1 MTHAKADS
9 TKGENMRRRSTH
21 LLIAT
26 SSVALAAAVSMTAA
40 TTAFA
45 QEAAPGAPGAESEP
59 DVVIVT
65 GSLIRNRNLN
75 SPSPVVVIDRQLLAN
90 TAAVSVQDLFKGVT
104 ANAGSQQAN
113 EQNSLQGVSQFS
125 LRGLGVGS
133 TLTLINGRRA
143 GLAPVT
149 DGTGQL
155 FTDSNA
161 FPVNAIE
168 RVDVLTDGA
177 SATYGSEAVAGVV
190 NIITRR
196 NFEGLELTADVRT
209 SIVDSYQAGL
219 AFGHR
224 FDRGSFAL
232 FANYRNQTGALRSE
246 IPIVKELDAANAAG
260 IGNLYSSGTGAPG
273 RISRAVAS
281 GSTFTLGSTVA
292 DPDCV
297 AGGGVLASASSCT
310 YPFIDQRRVIAA
322 EDRRQI
328 FAQFDYEL
336 SDNLSIFSE
345 VSFSRNEMKD
355 VIGGTVLN
363 RTQVAGGFLVPA
375 SHPFNYFV
383 ANGATGIRY
392 AGPAEFAA
400 NPALQAVSVIF
411 RGRPIGRAGDGDNA
425 PDLTTVFNNQ
435 RIVFGFDYKLS
446 EDLLLSGSYTNANNS
461 YLRSQPNDFD
471 SGLFQQA
478 ITNGIWNPFGTAI
491 ANPGLIGKD
500 GRSVAANTQQELNTF
515 SFTINDTGRV
525 TQEVAD
531 LVLSGDTS
539 INLPGGVVS
548 FAVGAQARSLGYE
561 NIPDGRRQS
570 GANGRDEIEPA
581 IPFSKQ
587 DVTAYFVELA
597 LPVLDRLQAQ
607 VAVRY
612 EDYGDRGGT
621 TLDPKFSARFR
632 VNDNIALRASYG
644 TSFQAPSIR
653 QVAGSV
659 GNASV
664 TDPLIGGNTSFN
676 VTVFT
681 DGSDTLEPQSASNLN
696 LGFILRTDFGL
707 DMAADYF
714 TYDYSNLILPDGDP
728 QFIVNQVAAGTLPA
742 NRIVRDGF
750 GQLRQV
756 FSEFQNR
763 GDATAEGID
772 VNLRFAPDWFE
783 TLDLVFDGSATV
795 ITKFTSTDFAGLD
808 GRGDL
813 RGSRNFSNA
822 FGAVPDFKMNAGF
835 TVSRDGHSFNFS
847 GRYIGS
853 YTDDQ
858 SRLPIDSQL
867 TFDARAT
874 LSLEAYT
881 GSENSNISVG
891 AINLFD
897 EDPPA
902 LTSRPGYDNEVH
914 DIRGRQIYV
923 TLKHRF

>member
-1 MTHAKADS
+1 
-9 TKGENMRRRSTH
+9 MRKRH
-21 LLIAT
+21 NLLMVA
-26 SSVALAAAVSMTAA
+26 SSRAVAAVALSLAAATAA
-40 TTAFA
+40 AA
-45 QEAAPGAPGAESEP
+45 QDSVSADQAAEAGDADSE
-59 DVVIVT
+59 DIVVT
-65 GSLIRNRNLN
+65 GSNIRSSNLN
-75 SPSPVVVIDRQLLAN
+75 STSPIIAVDEALIDN

-113 EQNSLQGVSQFS
+113 EQNALQGVSQFS

-196 NFEGLELTADVRT
+196 DFEGLELTADVRT
-209 SIVDSYQAGL
+209 SIVNSYQAGL
-219 AFGHR
+219 AFGQG
-224 FDRGSFAL
+224 FDRGHFTV
-232 FANYRNQTGALRSE
+232 FVNYLNQSGALRSE
-246 IPIVKELDAANAAG
+246 VPIIRRLDSANAVG

-273 RISRAVAS
+273 RISRAVPS

-297 AGGGVLASASSCT
+297 AGGGVLASATSCT

-322 EDRRQI
+322 EDRLQI
-328 FAQFDYEL
+328 FSQFDYEISDGLKFFAEL
-336 SDNLSIFSE
+336 SY
-345 VSFSRNEMKD
+345 SRNEMRD

-375 SHPFNYFV
+375 NHPFNYFV
-383 ANGATGIRY
+383 ANGATGLRY

-400 NPALQAVSVIF
+400 NPALQAVPVIF
-411 RGRPIGRAGDGDNA
+411 RGRPLGRAGDGANA
-425 PDLTTVFNNQ
+425 PDLITVFNN
-435 RIVFGFDYKLS
+435 RRVVFGLDYEVADS
-446 EDLLLSGSYTNANNS
+446 IFLSGSYTHADNS
-461 YLRSQPNDFD
+461 YSRTQPRDYD
-471 SGLFQQA
+471 SALFQQA

-491 ANPGLIGKD
+491 SNPTLVGRD
-500 GRSVAANTQQELNTF
+500 GRSLAGNSEAELNTF

-525 TQEVAD
+525 SQQVAE
-531 LVLSGDTS
+531 LVLSGDTG
-539 INLPGGVVS
+539 IMLPGGEIS
-548 FAVGAQARSLGYE
+548 FAIGGQWRSLGYE
-561 NIPDGRRQS
+561 NTPDGRRQS

-587 DVTAYFVELA
+587 NVMAVFSELA
-597 LPVLDRLQAQ
+597 LPVFDGFQTQA
-607 VAVRY
+607 AIRY
-612 EDYGDRGGT
+612 EDYGDQGGST
-621 TLDPKFSARFR
+621 IDPKVSARFE
-632 VNDNIALRASYG
+632 VTDFLALRASYG

-681 DGSDTLEPQSASNLN
+681 DGSANLVPQSASNLN
-696 LGFILRTDFGL
+696 LGFVLRTGFGL
-707 DMAADYF
+707 DMTADYF
-714 TYDYSNLILPDGDP
+714 IYDYSNLILPDGDP
-728 QFIVNQVAAGTLPA
+728 QFIVNQVNAGALPA
-742 NRIVRDGF
+742 NRVIRDGF

-763 GDATAEGID
+763 GDARAEGID
-772 VNLRFAPDWFE
+772 VNLRYNPRWFD
-783 TLDLVFDGSATV
+783 TVDILFDASTTI

-808 GRGDL
+808 GRGNL
-813 RGSRNFSNA
+813 RGSRNFANA
-822 FGAVPDFKMNAGF
+822 FGSVPDFKLNAGV
-835 TVSRDGHSFNFS
+835 TLGYRDHSLNVS

-867 TFDARAT
+867 TIDARLT
-874 LSLEAYT
+874 FSLAGLT
-881 GSENSNISVG
+881 GSEESTISLG

-897 EDPPA
+897 VDPPA
-902 LTSRPGYDNEVH
+902 LAARPGYDNEVH
-914 DIRGRQIYV
+914 DIRGRQLYV
-923 TLKHRF
+923 SLTHRF

>member
-1 MTHAKADS
+1 
-9 TKGENMRRRSTH
+9 MRRRSTH
-21 LLIAT
+21 LMVAT
-26 SSVALAAAVSMTAA
+26 SRAALAVAVSLAAA
-40 TTAFA
+40 TTALA
-45 QEAAPGAPGAESEP
+45 QSAPQTVPAEAPAEAEQTEP
-59 DVVIVT
+59 EVVVVT
-65 GSLIRNRNLN
+65 GSLIRNRNLT
-75 SPSPVVVIDRQLLAN
+75 SPSPVVVVDRQLIDN

-113 EQNSLQGVSQFS
+113 EQNALQGVSQFS

-161 FPVNAIE
+161 FPVNAID

-196 NFEGLELTADVRT
+196 NFEGLELTADART
-209 SIVDSYQAGL
+209 SIVNSYQVGL
-219 AFGHR
+219 AFGHG
-224 FDRGSFAL
+224 FDRGAFTI
-232 FANYRNQTGALRSE
+232 FANYRTQTGALRSDV
-246 IPIVKELDAANAAG
+246 PIVRALDSANAAG

-281 GSTFTLGSTVA
+281 GSTFTLGATLA

-297 AGGGVLASASSCT
+297 AGGGVLASATSCT

-322 EDRRQI
+322 EDRLQV
-328 FAQFDYEL
+328 FAQFDYRVTDKLTVFGEL
-336 SDNLSIFSE
+336 
-345 VSFSRNEMKD
+345 SFSRNEMND
-355 VIGGTVLN
+355 IIGGTVLN

-375 SHPFNYFV
+375 NHPFNYFV
-383 ANGATGIRY
+383 ANGATGLRY

-400 NPALQAVSVIF
+400 NPALQAVPVIF

-435 RIVFGFDYKLS
+435 RIVFGFDYQIS
-446 EDLLLSGSYTNANNS
+446 DGLLLSASYTNADNS
-461 YLRSQPNDFD
+461 YRRSQPRDYD
-471 SGLFQQA
+471 STLFQQA

-491 ANPGLIGKD
+491 SNPTLVGKD
-500 GRSVAANTQQELNTF
+500 GRSIAANTEQELSTF

-525 TQEVAD
+525 TQEVAEV
-531 LVLSGDTS
+531 VLSGDTS
-539 INLPGGVVS
+539 FNLPGGVVS
-548 FAVGAQARSLGYE
+548 FAVGAQWRSLGYE

-587 DVTAYFVELA
+587 DVTAFFVELA
-597 LPVLDRLQAQ
+597 LPVTERLQAQ
-607 VAVRY
+607 AAVRY
-612 EDYGDRGGT
+612 EDYGDLGGST
-621 TLDPKFSARFR
+621 VDPKFSARFR
-632 VNDNIALRASYG
+632 VTDNFAVRASYG

-681 DGSDTLEPQSASNLN
+681 DGSANLEPQSASNLN
-696 LGFILRTDFGL
+696 LGFILRTSFGL

-728 QFIVNQVAAGTLPA
+728 QFIVNQVNAGALPA
-742 NRIVRDGF
+742 SRIVRDSF

-763 GDATAEGID
+763 GSATAEGID

-783 TLDLVFDGSATV
+783 TFDIVFDGSATV

-822 FGAVPDFKMNAGF
+822 FGAVPDLKINAGV
-835 TVSRDGHSFNFS
+835 TLSRGDHSLNIS

-858 SRLPIDSQL
+858 SRTPIDSQL
-867 TFDARAT
+867 TVDARVT
-874 LSLEAYT
+874 FSLETFT
-881 GSENSNISVG
+881 GSENSTITVG
-891 AINLFD
+891 AVNLFD
-897 EDPPA
+897 VDPPA

-923 TLKHRF
+923 TLKHKF